1 MAAHEPKCVQWKRQ
15 GAERLAEQLV
25 GLSAEQELA
34 FWQAQTTR
42 LKFLQSEAKKHS
54 GAPVKPVANQKL

>member
-34 FWQAQTTR
+34 FWQAQTTQ
-42 LKFLQSEAKKHS
+42 LKLLQSEAKKHS
-54 GAPVKPVANQKL
+54 GTSVEAVA